1 MFASILSS
9 FPHFIMEEKTIF
21 FKPPVWLPIV
31 VALILGGAF
40 VAGQKIEMRGSPATI
55 SVNGEGKVTA
65 VPDIAALS
73 FGMQTGRQATA
84 QIAMEQL
91 SKSMNA
97 VIEAVKMQGIETKDI
112 QTESLSLYPAFDWKD
127 GEQIP
132 RGFEANQSLRV
143 KVRDLEK
150 IGSVLSAATAAGA
163 NQAGG
168 VSFTID
174 DPERLQTEARDLAIS
189 DAKEKAL
196 ALAEKLGV
204 SLGALKGFN
213 EGGMYGPTPMY
224 EGAMM
229 DRGMGGG
236 GGSLIPVPTGEQ
248 EVRMS
253 VVLTYEVR

>member
-1 MFASILSS
+1 
-9 FPHFIMEEKTIF
+9 MEEKIVHLR
-21 FKPPVWLPIV
+21 PPLWLPVIV
-31 VALILGGAF
+31 VLILGGAF
-40 VAGQKIEMRGSPATI
+40 LAGKKIEVRGEPATI
-55 SVNGEGKVTA
+55 TVSGEGKVSA
-65 VPDIAALS
+65 VPDIASLS
-73 FGMQTGRQATA
+73 FGMQTGRQTTA
-84 QIAMEQL
+84 QVAMEQL

-97 VIEAVKMQGIETKDI
+97 VIEAVKAQGIEAKDI

-174 DPERLQTEARDLAIS
+174 DPELLQEEARGLAIN
-189 DAKEKAL
+189 DAKEKAV
-196 ALAEKLGV
+196 ALAAKLGV
-204 SLGALKGFN
+204 TLGKLKGFN
-213 EGGMYGPTPMY
+213 EGGMYNPVPMY

-236 GGSLIPVPTGEQ
+236 GGIVPVPTGEQ
-248 EVRMS
+248 EIRMS
-253 VVLTYEVR
+253 VSLTYEIR